1 MNYKMGFMGYIDEL
15 VPFYSTNIPKDIYFM
30 YVHCSQYRSSRIP
43 RNSWRTVLYA
53 YQWQLAM
60 AL

>member
-1 MNYKMGFMGYIDEL
+1 MFPSHNFNVMHCSNMNYKIDFMGYIDEL

-43 RNSWRTVLYA
+43 RNS
-53 YQWQLAM
+53 
-60 AL
+60 

>member
-43 RNSWRTVLYA
+43 RNS
-53 YQWQLAM
+53 
-60 AL
+60 